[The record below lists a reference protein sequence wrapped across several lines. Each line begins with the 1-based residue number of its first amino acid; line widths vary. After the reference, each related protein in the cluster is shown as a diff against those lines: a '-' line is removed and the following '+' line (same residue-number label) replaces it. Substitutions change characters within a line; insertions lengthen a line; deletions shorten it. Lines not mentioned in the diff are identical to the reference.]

1 MSFVVMDPDPNVR
14 VEKAIEDIRAGRMV
28 ILIDDENRENEG
40 DLTMAAS
47 AVTPEAINF
56 MATHGRG
63 LICLTLTEERVDE
76 LSLPMMAT
84 HNKSPYETAFTV
96 SIEAR
101 EGVTTGISAA
111 DRAHTIKVAI
121 DPNMG
126 HGDIV
131 VPGHVFPLRARSGG
145 TLVRTGQTE
154 GSVDL
159 ATMAGLHPSGVIC
172 EIMNEDGTMARLPDL
187 ERFGAEHGI
196 RIVAVAD
203 IIAWRLRHE
212 TLVEVSLEGPV
223 RIPGLGDFY
232 ARVYKELTGS
242 GMHLALTRG
251 EVGNG
256 EPVLTRVQAFN
267 PTGDVFGAMSC
278 DTRGQLDGALSA
290 ISEADHGVLL
300 YMHIGGEEPESLL
313 ARIKSTLQPAEQEPE
328 EPTVTSQGRG
338 LRHLGVGAQILV
350 DLGVSKMKLMTN
362 NPRKIVGLEG
372 YGLEVVERVPLAV
385 PVDDDNASYLRARRF
400 QLGHLLPDIEAS

>member
-121 DPNMG
+121 DPEMG

-131 VPGHVFPLRARSGG
+131 VPGHVFPLRARNGG

-159 ATMAGLHPSGVIC
+159 ATLAGLHPSGVIC

-212 TLVEVSLEGPV
+212 TLVEVCQEGPL
-223 RIPGLGDFY
+223 RIPGLGDFH
-232 ARVYKELTGS
+232 ARVYKELTGT
-242 GMHLALTRG
+242 GMHLALSRG

-256 EPVLTRVQAFN
+256 DPVSTRVQAFN

-278 DTRGQLDGALSA
+278 DTRGQLDGALAA
-290 ISEADHGVLL
+290 ISEANHGVLL

-313 ARIKSTLQPAEQEPE
+313 ARIKSTLQPAQREPE

-372 YGLEVVERVPLAV
+372 YGLQVVERVPLAV
-385 PVDDDNASYLRARRF
+385 PVDDDNASYLRTRRF

>member
-1 MSFVVMDPDPNVR
+1 MSFVVMEPDPIKR
-14 VEKAIEDIRAGRMV
+14 VEMAIDDIRNGRMV
-28 ILIDDENRENEG
+28 ILVDDEDRENEG

-63 LICLTLTEERVDE
+63 LICLTLTEERVE
-76 LSLPMMAT
+76 QLSLPMMAA

-111 DRAHTIKVAI
+111 DRAMTIQVAI
-121 DPNMG
+121 DPTKG

-131 VPGHVFPLRARSGG
+131 VPGHVFPLRARNGG

-159 ATMAGLHPSGVIC
+159 ARLAGLPPSGVIC
-172 EIMNEDGTMARLPDL
+172 EIMNTDGTMARLPDL
-187 ERFGAEHGI
+187 ERFGAEHKI

-203 IIAWRLRHE
+203 IIRWRLRNE
-212 TLVEVSLEGPV
+212 TLVEVKVDAPV
-223 RIPGLGDFY
+223 RIPGHGDFQC
-232 ARVYKELTGS
+232 RVYQELTGT
-242 GMHLALTRG
+242 GMHMALIRG
-251 EVGNG
+251 DISNG
-256 EPVLTRVQAFN
+256 DPVLTRVQSYNAA
-267 PTGDVFGAMSC
+267 GDVFGAMSC
-278 DTRGQLDGALSA
+278 DTRGQLDGALAA
-290 ISEADHGVLL
+290 IAAADHGVLL
-300 YMHIGGEEPESLL
+300 YMHIGGEEAHSLL
-313 ARIKSTLQPAEQEPE
+313 SRIQSSLQPQKEAPV

-350 DLGVSKMKLMTN
+350 DLGVKQMKLMTN

-372 YGLEVVERVPLAV
+372 YGIDVVERVPLAV
-385 PVDDDNASYLRARRF
+385 PVDDDNASYLRARRLH
-400 QLGHLLPDIEAS
+400 LGHILPDIEAS

>member
-1 MSFVVMDPDPNVR
+1 MSFVVMDPDPIKR
-14 VEKAIEDIRAGRMV
+14 VEMAIADIRAGKMV
-28 ILIDDENRENEG
+28 ILVDDEDRENEG
-40 DLTMAAS
+40 DLTMAAE

-63 LICLTLTEERVDE
+63 LICLTLTEERVDQ

-121 DPNMG
+121 DPAKG

-131 VPGHVFPLRARSGG
+131 VPGHVFPLRARDGG

-159 ATMAGLHPSGVIC
+159 ARLADLHPSGVIC

-187 ERFGAEHGI
+187 ERFGAEHQI

-203 IIAWRLRHE
+203 IIRWRLRNE
-212 TLVEVSLEGPV
+212 TLVKCKLDAPCACPATATSG
-223 RIPGLGDFY
+223 
-232 ARVYKELTGS
+232 ARST
-242 GMHLALTRG
+242 
-251 EVGNG
+251 
-256 EPVLTRVQAFN
+256 
-267 PTGDVFGAMSC
+267 
-278 DTRGQLDGALSA
+278 
-290 ISEADHGVLL
+290 
-300 YMHIGGEEPESLL
+300 
-313 ARIKSTLQPAEQEPE
+313 KS
-328 EPTVTSQGRG
+328 
-338 LRHLGVGAQILV
+338 
-350 DLGVSKMKLMTN
+350 
-362 NPRKIVGLEG
+362 
-372 YGLEVVERVPLAV
+372 
-385 PVDDDNASYLRARRF
+385 
-400 QLGHLLPDIEAS
+400 